1 MTSLARRRPH
11 PAALI
16 GVGIAAGILSG
27 LFGIGG
33 GTIIVPALA
42 LWLGMNQKLAA
53 GTSVAAILPTAVVG
67 V

>member
-42 LWLGMNQKLAA
+42 LWLGPAA
-53 GTSVAAILPTAVVG
+53 RLGDIQHG
-67 V
+67 